1 VQPDVLVFGMVFLVI
16 GLAKTYKILTIAL
29 NRTETKLAIDISF
42 VVVQFQTMHYS
53 TI

>member
-1 VQPDVLVFGMVFLVI
+1 VI
-16 GLAKTYKILTIAL
+16 GLAKSFKILTLAS
-29 NRTETKLAIDISF
+29 NRTETKLVSDISF